1 MKRPP
6 ETLAEVASCFL
17 LLTVKERPSSSGAG
31 NITFH
36 LEKPSDGNGKIS
48 TALNGA

>member
-1 MKRPP
+1 MECPP
-6 ETLAEVASCFL
+6 ERLAEVISCFL
-17 LLTVKERPSSSGAG
+17 LLSVKERPSSSGAV
-31 NITFH
+31 NTTFH